1 MQESQDGEEVE
12 SSVDG
17 QLPDF
22 RQKVVSK
29 NWSNQQHYDDTKAVE
44 Y

>member
-1 MQESQDGEEVE
+1 MQQSQDGKEVE

-17 QLPDF
+17 QLPNF
-22 RQKVVSK
+22 GQEVVSK
-29 NWSNQQHYDDTKAVE
+29 NWSNQQHYDDTEAVE